1 MNNNAKL
8 QLMLG
13 VGGPIVGILGIGL
26 GYGLGKIVCAICNKL
41 DDYRYNKKKGI

>member
-1 MNNNAKL
+1 MNNNVKL

-26 GYGLGKIVCAICNKL
+26 GYGVGKIVCGIWDKL
-41 DDYRYNKKKGI
+41 DDYRYNKRKGI